1 MDPKKYADKVIGL
14 HDFSLERYPSG
25 NRWGHIFFDSGVDV
39 LNLHPLGVEDKNIT
53 NNFLFSIIGRFY
65 EHFINNLCVKEE
77 YFWYVWDIV
86 VYDINREMM
95 EKSYS
100 HHIPNR
106 HFYGQSYE
114 PDFYLPNSYEFIRNL
129 EITGIN
135 NCISGRGLS
144 IHYLDHQFLTSH
156 SIILRELRLPLPE
169 TRKRV
174 VIDRNLYFNW

>member
-14 HDFSLERYPSG
+14 HDFSLERFSLG
-25 NRWGHIFFDSGVDV
+25 DRWGYIFFDNGVDV
-39 LNLHPLGVEDKNIT
+39 FNLGPLVVEDKNVT

-65 EHFINNLCVKEE
+65 EHFINNLCVKED

-100 HHIPNR
+100 HHIPNS

-114 PDFYLPNSYEFIRNL
+114 PDFYLPNSYEFIKNL
-129 EITGIN
+129 EITFHTTIT
-135 NCISGRGLS
+135 SRGLS
-144 IHYLDHQFLTSH
+144 ICYSDHSFTNH
-156 SIILRELRLPLPE
+156 TTIRKELRIPFPSF
-169 TRKRV
+169 RKTD
-174 VIDRNLYFNW
+174 IDRNLYFNW

>member
-1 MDPKKYADKVIGL
+1 
-14 HDFSLERYPSG
+14 
-25 NRWGHIFFDSGVDV
+25 
-39 LNLHPLGVEDKNIT
+39 
-53 NNFLFSIIGRFY
+53 
-65 EHFINNLCVKEE
+65 
-77 YFWYVWDIV
+77 
-86 VYDINREMM
+86 M